1 MKRRNWKMSR
11 RWLAVLLALAVALPA
26 LAGPRPPKDS
36 KSAVKTTVTLST
48 QSTFGSTSLKPGEY
62 SLVADESKAT
72 LSQNGKVVAE
82 ANARWMDAP
91 EKFRVTAVVL
101 DNNKVKE
108 IRLGGQSR
116 YLSFD

>member
-1 MKRRNWKMSR
+1 MSR
-11 RWLAVLLALAVALPA
+11 RWLAVLFALAVALPA
-26 LAGPRPPKDS
+26 LAGPHPSKDS
-36 KSAVKTTVTLST
+36 KSAVKTTVTLAT
-48 QSTFGSTSLKPGEY
+48 EATFGSTSLKPGEY

-82 ANARWMDAP
+82 ANSRWMDAP
-91 EKFRVTAVVL
+91 EKFRVTSVVL

-108 IRLGGQSR
+108 IRLGGKSR